1 MRCCILVLLSAFFFG
16 CKEDDLIDL
25 KIQDDLSISTIN
37 GTWKVIAYKELDIK
51 KVITKDSSNSWG
63 FDVII
68 TFDDTVNPLKIT
80 GRNTTNSI
88 FGEFE
93 YINDR
98 SVRILTLG
106 STYVGQP
113 EWGDKFIDLVSE
125 SDLIFEVNES
135 QLRIVN
141 NQKQRSA
148 LFERE

>member
-68 TFDDTVNPLKIT
+68 TFDDTVNPLKIA

>member
-1 MRCCILVLLSAFFFG
+1 M
-16 CKEDDLIDL
+16 

-68 TFDDTVNPLKIT
+68 TFDDTVNPPKIT
-80 GRNTTNSI
+80 GRTTTNSI

-148 LFERE
+148 LFERK